1 MSRIIKLTESDLNRI
16 VKRVIVENE
25 SKRYSNAILLLL
37 ETFKEDCVCGF
48 EVDYNDKT
56 DIYLIKMIVGN
67 KDLDNKFMTNVQI
80 RNYLNKLKKMV
91 NDHVYDYLPIRFLV
105 DVRQTPKCKDFLGES
120 NPHEDVISEVKKVE
134 DFDEDYPDYVYS
146 AIGVLPSKTNPNQI
160 GVVFFNGP
168 DFTLSDYREPQDS
181 RPVYFL
187 GPLGEFEFDSRDIH
201 FNGKSPYVFGN
212 KLKNSYYDKLFPLL
226 KSKTTTSSEG
236 DFTSD
241 EIRESTKMAFPEY
254 WEEETD
260 DYTAGL
266 RGIHT
271 IGEKTDTDID
281 WSIMNFFD
289 TKKEVKALINKKW
302 NDEGSGDKIE
312 WLSSVLRDDEGFLNK
327 LLSIQWNSIKG
338 GFENEIKALKNLT
351 EMLEKSGIEFEYDVY
366 PPGHKRDRYDSIDL
380 TLKLQGEQPMA
391 LQIKPVT
398 KTERMPN
405 GDIKVYTYGMTNNYK
420 RKDDLGYILYNKGNS
435 FIIFKN
441 KNYYVTPASNGTQV
455 IHKDKPFKVY
465 KG

>member
-1 MSRIIKLTESDLNRI
+1 
-16 VKRVIVENE
+16 
-25 SKRYSNAILLLL
+25 
-37 ETFKEDCVCGF
+37 
-48 EVDYNDKT
+48 
-56 DIYLIKMIVGN
+56 
-67 KDLDNKFMTNVQI
+67 
-80 RNYLNKLKKMV
+80 
-91 NDHVYDYLPIRFLV
+91 
-105 DVRQTPKCKDFLGES
+105 
-120 NPHEDVISEVKKVE
+120 
-134 DFDEDYPDYVYS
+134 
-146 AIGVLPSKTNPNQI
+146 
-160 GVVFFNGP
+160 
-168 DFTLSDYREPQDS
+168 
-181 RPVYFL
+181 
-187 GPLGEFEFDSRDIH
+187 
-201 FNGKSPYVFGN
+201 
-212 KLKNSYYDKLFPLL
+212 
-226 KSKTTTSSEG
+226 
-236 DFTSD
+236 
-241 EIRESTKMAFPEY
+241 MAFPEY

-312 WLSSVLRDDEGFLNK
+312 WLSSVLRDDEGFLDK

-380 TLKLQGEQPMA
+380 TLKIQGEQPMA

-455 IHKDKPFKVY
+455 IHKDKPFRVY

>member
-1 MSRIIKLTESDLNRI
+1 
-16 VKRVIVENE
+16 
-25 SKRYSNAILLLL
+25 
-37 ETFKEDCVCGF
+37 
-48 EVDYNDKT
+48 
-56 DIYLIKMIVGN
+56 
-67 KDLDNKFMTNVQI
+67 
-80 RNYLNKLKKMV
+80 
-91 NDHVYDYLPIRFLV
+91 
-105 DVRQTPKCKDFLGES
+105 
-120 NPHEDVISEVKKVE
+120 
-134 DFDEDYPDYVYS
+134 
-146 AIGVLPSKTNPNQI
+146 
-160 GVVFFNGP
+160 
-168 DFTLSDYREPQDS
+168 
-181 RPVYFL
+181 
-187 GPLGEFEFDSRDIH
+187 
-201 FNGKSPYVFGN
+201 
-212 KLKNSYYDKLFPLL
+212 
-226 KSKTTTSSEG
+226 
-236 DFTSD
+236 
-241 EIRESTKMAFPEY
+241 
-254 WEEETD
+254 
-260 DYTAGL
+260 
-266 RGIHT
+266 
-271 IGEKTDTDID
+271 
-281 WSIMNFFD
+281 MNFFD

-302 NDEGSGDKIE
+302 NDEGSGDKVE

-380 TLKLQGEQPMA
+380 TLKIQGEQPMA